1 MKIPVVRFPHFTFI
15 IVLIALMTLA
25 STLSLTAQQTN
36 PTQKPFVLVFTATFE
51 PRVGLGPSVQYEFQ
65 ADSLL
70 HATNVALGW
79 GTEYWPQHMLV
90 ALTPKAME
98 AQETYTAIFDPR
110 VGEGP
115 SRLYEFQMGEPS
127 AQHGFQTDSVLRA
140 IRIVLGWSKE
150 YCPQH
155 ILVALVPKTPPPQN
169 MVRVNPTGL
178 VAQSPSVFT
187 ATFVSRDS
195 GLAIQQELQ
204 AHSFLRAVT
213 KSLAWSKYHF
223 PDYVLL
229 SVVQNQ

>member
-1 MKIPVVRFPHFTFI
+1 MRIAVVRSPKVTCI
-15 IVLIALMTLA
+15 IVLLALVALA
-25 STLSLTAQQTN
+25 SPVSLVAQEI
-36 PTQKPFVLVFTATFE
+36 QKPLAFVFTATFE
-51 PRVGLGPSVQYEFQ
+51 PKVGLGPSVQYEFQ

-79 GTEYWPQHMLV
+79 AKEYWPQHMLV
-90 ALTPKAME
+90 ALTPKGME
-98 AQETYTAIFDPR
+98 AQETYTATLDPR

-115 SRLYEFQMGEPS
+115 SMQYEFQMVEPS
-127 AQHGFQTDSVLRA
+127 AQHGFQADSVLRA

-155 ILVALVPKTPPPQN
+155 ILVALLPKTQPPQDI
-169 MVRVNPTGL
+169 VRVNPTGL
-178 VAQSPSVFT
+178 VAQSPTVFT

-229 SVVQNQ
+229 SIVQNQ